1 MKLWGGRFQ
10 NATSSLM
17 DDFNSS
23 IQFDWQLYKHDIKG
37 SKAHSEMLC
46 KIGILTPTELET
58 IHEALDALEADIDAG
73 LVEFE
78 VSNEDIHMNVEAL
91 LTERIGTLAKKIHTA
106 RSRNDQV
113 ALDLR
118 LYIKE
123 QGLVIEKQLIELIK
137 ALAKLS
143 KENIDVFLPG
153 CTHLQPAQPV
163 RLGFHLMAYA
173 EMFKRDTERLRDAMK
188 RVNVLPLGSG
198 ALAGTS
204 YETDRHMIADI
215 LGFEEV
221 SLNAMDAVSDRDFAI
236 EFLHVCSLIMMHMS
250 RFSEEI
256 IIWSSGEYR
265 FIELDDAYSTGS
277 SIMPQKKNPDAAELI
292 RGKTGTVYGRLMGLL
307 TVMKGLPLA
316 YNKDMQEDKVPVF
329 ETVKDVTLSLDI
341 FTKMMQTTV
350 FNSAKM
356 MDATKRGFLNAT
368 DAADYLVGKGMPF
381 RSAHEVIGKMVLYCD
396 SHQMTLNDMSL
407 DLLKGFSDLFDEDI
421 FERIEIESCVEAKKS
436 YGSTSKSQVEMMI
449 DKTKEW
455 INPGV

>member
-46 KIGILTPTELET
+46 KIGILTSTELKT

-78 VSNEDIHMNVEAL
+78 VSNEDIHMNIEAL

-123 QGLVIEKQLIELIK
+123 QGLVIEKQLIDLVK
-137 ALAKLS
+137 AFAKLS
-143 KENIDVFLPG
+143 KENIDTFLPG

-188 RVNVLPLGSG
+188 RVNVLPLGAG

-204 YETDRHMIADI
+204 YETDRHMIADL
-215 LGFEEV
+215 LGFDQV

-250 RFSEEI
+250 RLSEEI

-341 FTKMMQTTV
+341 FTKMMQTIV

-381 RSAHEVIGKMVLYCD
+381 RTAHEVIGKMVLYCD
-396 SHQMTLNDMSL
+396 SHKMTLNDMSL
-407 DLLKGFSDLFDEDI
+407 DLLKDFSDLFDQDI

-436 YGSTSKSQVEMMI
+436 FGSTSKSQVLMMI
-449 DKTKEW
+449 DKTNEW
-455 INPGV
+455 LNPGV

>member
-46 KIGILTPTELET
+46 KIGILTPSELQT

-123 QGLVIEKQLIELIK
+123 QGLSIEKQLINLVK

-143 KENIDVFLPG
+143 QENIDVFLPG

-198 ALAGTS
+198 ALAGIS

-329 ETVKDVTLSLDI
+329 ETVKDVSLSLDI
-341 FTKMMQTTV
+341 FTKMLQTTV
-350 FNSAKM
+350 FNSGKM

-396 SHQMTLNDMSL
+396 SHGMTLNDMSL
-407 DLLKGFSDLFDEDI
+407 ELLKDFSDLFDKDI

-449 DKTKEW
+449 NKTKKW
-455 INPGV
+455 IDPGA

>member
-1 MKLWGGRFQ
+1 
-10 NATSSLM
+10 M

-46 KIGILTPTELET
+46 KIGILTPTELKT
-58 IHEALDALEADIDAG
+58 IHEALDGLEADIEAG

-123 QGLVIEKQLIELIK
+123 QGIVIEKQLIQLIK

-407 DLLKGFSDLFDEDI
+407 DLLKNFSDLFDEDI

-436 YGSTSKSQVEMMI
+436 YGSTSKSQVQMMI
-449 DKTKEW
+449 DKTNEW

>member
-23 IQFDWQLYKHDIKG
+23 IQFDWQLYKHDIDG
-37 SKAHSEMLC
+37 SKAHSKMLN
-46 KIGILTPTELET
+46 KIGILTDDELST
-58 IHEALDALEADIDAG
+58 ILDALEALKKDIEAG
-73 LVEFE
+73 TVEFE

-91 LTERIGTLAKKIHTA
+91 LTQRIGTLAKKIHTA

-118 LYIKE
+118 MYVKE
-123 QGLVIEKQLIELIK
+123 KGIQIEKQLLTLIK
-137 ALAKLS
+137 ALS
-143 KENIDVFLPG
+143 KIAGENMDIFLPG

-173 EMFKRDTERLRDAMK
+173 EMFKRDTERLRDCMK
-188 RVNVLPLGSG
+188 RTNVLPLGSG

-204 YETDRHMIADI
+204 YETDRHMIADL
-215 LGFEEV
+215 LGFESV

-236 EFLHVCSLIMMHMS
+236 EFLHVCSLVMMHLS
-250 RFSEEI
+250 RFSEEF

-341 FTKMMQTTV
+341 FTKMLETTV
-350 FNSAKM
+350 FNGAKM
-356 MDATKRGFLNAT
+356 MEATKRGFLNAT

-381 RSAHEVIGKMVLYCD
+381 RTAHEVIGKMVLYCD
-396 SHQMTLNDMSL
+396 SHSITLDDMSL
-407 DLLKGFSDLFDEDI
+407 DVLKDFSELFDEDI
-421 FERIEIESCVEAKKS
+421 FNRIEIANCVEAKKS
-436 YGSTSKSQVEMMI
+436 YGSTSKSQVKLMI
-449 DKTKEW
+449 EKTIDW
-455 INPGV
+455 LNAGA

>member
-46 KIGILTPTELET
+46 KIGILTKSELKI
-58 IHEALDALEADIDAG
+58 IHEALEGLEADIDAG

-123 QGLVIEKQLIELIK
+123 QSTVIEQQLMELVK
-137 ALAKLS
+137 ALTALS
-143 KENIDVFLPG
+143 EEHIDTYLPG

-163 RLGFHLMAYA
+163 RLGFHLMAYS
-173 EMFKRDTERLRDAMK
+173 EMFKRDTERLRDALK

-204 YETDRHMIADI
+204 YETDRHMIAD
-215 LGFEEV
+215 LLDFDEV

-236 EFLHVCSLIMMHMS
+236 EFLHVCSLVMMHMS

-316 YNKDMQEDKVPVF
+316 YNKDMQEDKVPIF

-341 FTKMMQTTV
+341 FTKMLQTTV
-350 FNSAKM
+350 FNSSKM

-381 RSAHEVIGKMVLYCD
+381 RTAHEVIGKMVLYCD
-396 SHQMTLNDMSL
+396 SHHMTLNDMTI
-407 DLLKGFSDLFDEDI
+407 DLLKDFSELFEEDVLT
-421 FERIEIESCVEAKKS
+421 RIEIENCVEAKKS
-436 YGSTSKSQVEMMI
+436 YGSTSKSQVLMMI
-449 DKTKEW
+449 QKTNEW
-455 INPGV
+455 LNSGV

>member
-10 NATSSLM
+10 NSTSSVM

-37 SKAHSEMLC
+37 SMAHSQMLC
-46 KIGILTPTELET
+46 KIGILTEEELEI
-58 IHEALDALEADIDAG
+58 IHGALIQLEADIDAG
-73 LVEFE
+73 KVEFQ
-78 VSNEDIHMNVEAL
+78 VAHEDIHMNVEAL

-123 QGLVIEKQLIELIK
+123 QSLQIEKQLIDLVK
-137 ALAKLS
+137 ALTKLS
-143 KENIDVFLPG
+143 GEQIDTYLPG

-163 RLGFHLMAYA
+163 RLGFHLMAYT
-173 EMFKRDTERLRDAMK
+173 EMFKRDTERLRDANK
-188 RVNVLPLGSG
+188 RLNVLPLGAG

-204 YETDRHMIADI
+204 YETDRHMIADL
-215 LGFEEV
+215 LGFDEV
-221 SLNAMDAVSDRDFAI
+221 SLNAMDSVSDRDFAI

-256 IIWSSGEYR
+256 ILWSSGEYR

-329 ETVKDVTLSLDI
+329 ETVKDVSLSLDI
-341 FTKMMQTTV
+341 FTKMLQTMV
-350 FNSAKM
+350 FNGTKM
-356 MDATKRGFLNAT
+356 MEATKRGFLNAT
-368 DAADYLVGKGMPF
+368 DAADYLVGKGLPF
-381 RSAHEVIGKMVLYCD
+381 RSAHEVIGRMVLYCD
-396 SHQMTLNDMSL
+396 SHNMTLNEMSL
-407 DLLKGFSDLFDEDI
+407 KLLKDFSELFEEDI
-421 FERIEIESCVEAKKS
+421 FERIEIESCVESKKS
-436 YGSTSKSQVEMMI
+436 YGSTSKSQVLMMI
-449 DKTKEW
+449 QKTKEW
-455 INPGV
+455 LNSSA

>member
-46 KIGILTPTELET
+46 KIGILTESELET

-73 LVEFE
+73 AVEFQ

-123 QGLVIEKQLIELIK
+123 QSAVVEKQLLTLVK

-143 KENIDVFLPG
+143 EEHIDTYLPG

-173 EMFKRDTERLRDAMK
+173 EMFKRDTERLRDALK

-204 YETDRHMIADI
+204 YETDRHMIADL
-215 LGFEEV
+215 LGFDEV

-236 EFLHVCSLIMMHMS
+236 EFLHVCSLVMMHMS

-341 FTKMMQTTV
+341 FTKMIQTTV

-381 RSAHEVIGKMVLYCD
+381 RSAHEVIGRMVLYCD
-396 SHQMTLNDMSL
+396 SHDMTLNDMSL
-407 DLLKGFSDLFDEDI
+407 DLLKDFSELFEEDV
-421 FERIEIESCVEAKKS
+421 FARIEIESCVEAKKS
-436 YGSTSKSQVEMMI
+436 YGSTAKSQVMLMI
-449 DKTKEW
+449 EKTREW
-455 INPGV
+455 LNSGT

>member
-23 IQFDWQLYKHDIKG
+23 IQFDWQLYKHDIEG
-37 SKAHSEMLC
+37 SKAHSKMLN
-46 KIGILTPTELET
+46 KIGILTNEELST
-58 IHEALDALEADIDAG
+58 ILDALEALKQDIEAG
-73 LVEFE
+73 NVEFE

-118 LYIKE
+118 MYVKE
-123 QGLVIEKQLIELIK
+123 QGVVIEKQLIQLIK
-137 ALAKLS
+137 ALAKIAG
-143 KENIDVFLPG
+143 ENMDTFLPG

-173 EMFKRDTERLRDAMK
+173 EMFKRDTERLRDAIK
-188 RVNVLPLGSG
+188 RTNVLPLGAG

-204 YETDRHMIADI
+204 YETDRHMIADL
-215 LGFEEV
+215 LGFDSV

-236 EFLHVCSLIMMHMS
+236 EFLHVCSLVMMHLS
-250 RFSEEI
+250 RFSEEF

-341 FTKMMQTTV
+341 FTRMLETTV

-396 SHQMTLNDMSL
+396 SHSITLNDMSL
-407 DLLKGFSDLFDEDI
+407 DILRDFSELFDEDI
-421 FERIEIESCVEAKKS
+421 FERIEIENCVEAKKS
-436 YGSTSKSQVEMMI
+436 YGSTSKSQVKLMI
-449 DKTKEW
+449 EKTIDW
-455 INPGV
+455 LNAGA

>member
-10 NATSSLM
+10 NATSTLM

-37 SKAHSEMLC
+37 SVAHSKMLC
-46 KIGILTPTELET
+46 KIGILTDSELEV
-58 IHEALDALEADIDAG
+58 IVDALKQLELDIDEG
-73 LVEFE
+73 LIEFK
-78 VSNEDIHMNVEAL
+78 VSHEDIHMNIEAL
-91 LTERIGTLAKKIHTA
+91 LTERIGALAKKIHTA

-123 QGLVIEKQLIELIK
+123 QSKNIEKQLIELVK
-137 ALAKLS
+137 ALAQIS
-143 KENIDVFLPG
+143 GEQIDTFLPG

-173 EMFKRDTERLRDAMK
+173 EMFKRDTARLRDASK
-188 RVNVLPLGSG
+188 RNDVLPLGSG

-204 YETDRHMIADI
+204 YETDRHLIADL
-215 LGFEEV
+215 LGFEDV

-236 EFLHVCSLIMMHMS
+236 EFLHVCSLVMMHMS
-250 RFSEEI
+250 RFCEEI
-256 IIWSSGEYR
+256 ILWSSGEYR

-307 TVMKGLPLA
+307 AVMKGLPLA

-341 FTKMMQTTV
+341 FTKMLQTMV
-350 FNSAKM
+350 FNGAKM

-381 RSAHEVIGKMVLYCD
+381 REAHEVIGRMVLYCD
-396 SHQMTLNDMSL
+396 SHSMTLNEL
-407 DLLKGFSDLFDEDI
+407 DLDQIKEFSDLFDEDI
-421 FERIEIESCVEAKKS
+421 FKRIEIENCVEAKKS
-436 YGSTSKSQVEMMI
+436 YGSTARDQVLMMI
-449 DKTKEW
+449 EKTKEW
-455 INPGV
+455 TSSK

>member
-46 KIGILTPTELET
+46 KIGILTSTELKT

-78 VSNEDIHMNVEAL
+78 VSNEDIHMNIEAL

-123 QGLVIEKQLIELIK
+123 QGLVIEKQLIDLVK
-137 ALAKLS
+137 AFAKLS
-143 KENIDVFLPG
+143 KENIDTFLPG

-188 RVNVLPLGSG
+188 RVNVLPLGAG

-204 YETDRHMIADI
+204 YETDRHMIADL
-215 LGFEEV
+215 LGFDQV

-250 RFSEEI
+250 RLSEEI

-381 RSAHEVIGKMVLYCD
+381 RTAHEVIGKMVLYCD
-396 SHQMTLNDMSL
+396 SHKMTLNDMSL
-407 DLLKGFSDLFDEDI
+407 DLLKDFSDLFDQDI

-436 YGSTSKSQVEMMI
+436 FGSTSKSQVLMMI
-449 DKTKEW
+449 DKTNEW
-455 INPGV
+455 LNPGV

>member
-1 MKLWGGRFQ
+1 
-10 NATSSLM
+10 
-17 DDFNSS
+17 
-23 IQFDWQLYKHDIKG
+23 
-37 SKAHSEMLC
+37 
-46 KIGILTPTELET
+46 
-58 IHEALDALEADIDAG
+58 
-73 LVEFE
+73 
-78 VSNEDIHMNVEAL
+78 
-91 LTERIGTLAKKIHTA
+91 
-106 RSRNDQV
+106 
-113 ALDLR
+113 
-118 LYIKE
+118 
-123 QGLVIEKQLIELIK
+123 
-137 ALAKLS
+137 
-143 KENIDVFLPG
+143 
-153 CTHLQPAQPV
+153 
-163 RLGFHLMAYA
+163 MAYA
-173 EMFKRDTERLRDAMK
+173 EMFKRDTQRLRDAMK

-407 DLLKGFSDLFDEDI
+407 DLLQNFSDLFDEDI

-449 DKTKEW
+449 DKTNEW
-455 INPGV
+455 IDPGV